1 MFKRNVLKRVLGEVQ
16 RLENAIKKRSIRVKK
31 KTLSFLGKM
40 SNF

>member
-31 KTLSFLGKM
+31 KDPIFFRKDE
-40 SNF
+40 